1 MEENYGK
8 KIGEAKTLPLAVSG
22 MLMVAFIFLRAG
34 ISVMGYGIY
43 KGKFGSLGTTGIV
56 LFLVGAVLLAYCIK
70 TIMGKVVCYENDIVI
85 KETFKTT
92 VIPRDKIAAI
102 FWERP
107 GANASNEKVRTNVN
121 VADIILAGGRTHY
134 RISDGYYSNVDIL
147 GKYQNEYKIPMEIK
161 R

>member
-22 MLMVAFIFLRAG
+22 MLMVAFIFLIAG
-34 ISVMGYGIY
+34 IS
-43 KGKFGSLGTTGIV
+43 KGKFESLGTTGIV

-70 TIMGKVVCYENDIVI
+70 TIMGKVVCYENAIVI

-92 VIPRDKIAAI
+92 VIPREKIAAI

>member
-1 MEENYGK
+1 
-8 KIGEAKTLPLAVSG
+8 
-22 MLMVAFIFLRAG
+22 
-34 ISVMGYGIY
+34 MGYGIS

-56 LFLVGAVLLAYCIK
+56 LFLVGAVLLAYCIR
-70 TIMGKVVCYENDIVI
+70 TIMGKVVCYENAIVI

-134 RISDGYYSNVDIL
+134 RSPTATT
-147 GKYQNEYKIPMEIK
+147 PMWTFWQVPE
-161 R
+161 RV